1 MYLDLKSNVNEDNET
16 DDENDVDSEVTDDVI
31 KVSDVSEEESDED
44 LCGTIILINL
54 YILFLRI

>member
-16 DDENDVDSEVTDDVI
+16 DDENDVDSEVTDDVV

-54 YILFLRI
+54 FIFC

>member
-54 YILFLRI
+54 YILYLRI